1 VPELEVTR
9 WGTIRKAHPTKDS
22 TCPASSRWATSC
34 AAPRWWSGRSA
45 TGARRRCDPGRI
57 DSFEQGNVI
66 SVAAY
71 RDAQTR
77 EPIAA
82 HLPFSEPTFRK
93 SAQRLVARNRQLPEG
108 FEEGYRTWR
117 AAFDS
122 GQAGLW

>member
-1 VPELEVTR
+1 MRSSNNSDRMLGLRPSEAMPWRGIRRWLTR
-9 WGTIRKAHPTKDS
+9 GS
-22 TCPASSRWATSC
+22 
-34 AAPRWWSGRSA
+34 AAGPVLAVGQVWQTQENWLMI
-45 TGARRRCDPGRI
+45 GRI